1 MQRCGY
7 PESLQESLEKVES
20 TRGKRVKLAKKQKY
34 YDRLSPNEYQ
44 KVLHKYHPDYA
55 PEGRKVL
62 KVGPN
67 KGDLLQKELSD
78 ILQGQPWLDPDA
90 FSKRLKS
97 PDLNT
102 DVLIIGGGGAGSAAA
117 LLASEQ
123 GVNVTVATKLR
134 HGDANTM
141 MAEGGIQAADLPYDS
156 PYYHFLDA
164 FGGGHFTNDKNL
176 LRALVL
182 DAPLVIQWLEALG
195 VMFDKEPDGTM
206 KELKG
211 GGLCRRRMHSSKDM
225 IGMEIMRVLRDEVR
239 NRVDKIKIL
248 EFCPAVE
255 LLLDE
260 TDAIGGAVL
269 YNLDNQEFMVVK
281 AKAVILATGGYG
293 RLHLHGFATTNH
305 YGATGDGLVLG
316 YRLGIPLRNLK
327 YAQFHP
333 TGAAFPEQCVGM
345 LITEKVRTLG
355 AEPVN
360 HNGER
365 FCHPLEPRDV
375 ESALI
380 IRECV
385 ERDNGVVTP
394 TGRIGVWLD
403 SPMIDM
409 IWGEG
414 TVAKALAGK
423 YLQFKRYGID
433 ISKEPMLIFPTLH
446 YQNGGLAINEWG
458 ETIIPGLFAAGEVSG
473 GVHGDNRLMGNSLLD
488 INVFGRRAGM
498 KAAEFVKKRKSVK
511 ALTLKHLKLYLKAL
525 AEAQIK
531 PTQKSPV
538 ILPDYRNPQV
548 KAKGLVNIV

>member
-1 MQRCGY
+1 MKTSGY
-7 PESLQESLEKVES
+7 PESLQESLAKVES
-20 TRGKRVKLAKKQKY
+20 SRAKRVELAKKQKY
-34 YDRLSPNEYQ
+34 FHKLSPNEYEEIL
-44 KVLHKYHPDYA
+44 KKYHPDYK
-55 PEGRKVL
+55 PEGRKRL

-67 KGDLLQKELSD
+67 KGEKLQTELIE
-78 ILQGQPWLDPDA
+78 ILQGQPWVDPID
-90 FSKRLKS
+90 FKKRLKS
-97 PDLNT
+97 PDFST
-102 DVLIIGGGGAGSAAA
+102 DVLIIGGGGAGSTAA
-117 LLASEQ
+117 LMASENDCQ
-123 GVNVTVATKLR
+123 VILATKLR
-134 HGDANTM
+134 HGDANTI

-156 PYYHFLDA
+156 PYYHFLDTI
-164 FGGGHFTNDKNL
+164 GGGHFTNDKRL
-176 LRALVL
+176 VRTLVL
-182 DAPLVIQWLEALG
+182 DAPIVIKWLEDLG

-225 IGMEIMRVLRDEVR
+225 TGLEIMRVLRDEVR
-239 NRVDKIKIL
+239 NRADRIEIL

-260 TDAIGGAVL
+260 TGAIGGAIL
-269 YNLDNQEFMVVK
+269 YNLETEEFLVVK

-293 RLHLHGFATTNH
+293 RLHLYGFATTNH

-333 TGAAFPEQCVGM
+333 TGAAFPEQCIGM

-355 AEPVN
+355 AEPIN
-360 HNGER
+360 CDGER

-385 ERDNGVVTP
+385 ERNKGVITP
-394 TGRIGVWLD
+394 TGRVGVWLD

-414 TVAKALAGK
+414 TVEKALASK

-433 ISKEPMLIFPTLH
+433 IAKEPMLVFPTLH

-458 ETIIPGLFAAGEVSG
+458 ETVIPGLFAAGEVTG

-488 INVFGRRAGM
+488 INVFGRRAGT
-498 KAAEFVKKRKSVK
+498 KAAEFAKKRKKVK
-511 ALTLKHLKLYLKAL
+511 SLTLKHLEEYLKAL
-525 AEAQIK
+525 KEAKIK
-531 PTQKSPV
+531 PQKKSPI
-538 ILPDYRNPQV
+538 ILPDYR
-548 KAKGLVNIV
+548 KKEILG

>member
-1 MQRCGY
+1 MKTSGY
-7 PESLQESLEKVES
+7 PESLQESLAKVES
-20 TRGKRVKLAKKQKY
+20 SRAKRVELAKKQKY
-34 YDRLSPNEYQ
+34 FHKLSPNEYEEIL
-44 KVLHKYHPDYA
+44 KKYHPDYK
-55 PEGRKVL
+55 PEGRKRL

-67 KGDLLQKELSD
+67 KGEKLQTELIE
-78 ILQGQPWLDPDA
+78 ILQGQPWIDPID
-90 FSKRLKS
+90 FKKRLKS
-97 PDLNT
+97 PDFST
-102 DVLIIGGGGAGSAAA
+102 DVLIIGGGGAGSTAA
-117 LLASEQ
+117 LMASENGCQ
-123 GVNVTVATKLR
+123 VILATKLR
-134 HGDANTM
+134 HGDANTI

-156 PYYHFLDA
+156 PYYHFLDTI
-164 FGGGHFTNDKNL
+164 GGGHFTNDKRL
-176 LRALVL
+176 VRTLVL
-182 DAPLVIQWLEALG
+182 DAPIVIKWLEDLG

-225 IGMEIMRVLRDEVR
+225 TGLEIMRVLRDEVR
-239 NRVDKIKIL
+239 NRADRIEIL

-260 TDAIGGAVL
+260 TGAIGGAIL
-269 YNLDNQEFMVVK
+269 YNLETEEFLVAK

-293 RLHLHGFATTNH
+293 RLHLYGFATTNH

-333 TGAAFPEQCVGM
+333 TGAAFPEQCIGM

-355 AEPVN
+355 AEPIN
-360 HNGER
+360 CDGER

-385 ERDNGVVTP
+385 ERNKGVITP
-394 TGRIGVWLD
+394 TGRVGVWLD

-414 TVAKALAGK
+414 TVEKALASK

-433 ISKEPMLIFPTLH
+433 IAKEPMLVFPTLH

-458 ETIIPGLFAAGEVSG
+458 ETVIPGLFAAGEVTG

-488 INVFGRRAGM
+488 INVFGRRAGT
-498 KAAEFVKKRKSVK
+498 KAAEFAKKRKKVK
-511 ALTLKHLKLYLKAL
+511 SLTLKHLEEYLKAL
-525 AEAQIK
+525 KEAKIK
-531 PTQKSPV
+531 PQKKSPI
-538 ILPDYRNPQV
+538 ILPDYR
-548 KAKGLVNIV
+548 KKEILG

>member
-1 MQRCGY
+1 MKTSGY
-7 PESLQESLEKVES
+7 PESLQESLAKVES
-20 TRGKRVKLAKKQKY
+20 SRAKRVELAKKQKY
-34 YDRLSPNEYQ
+34 FHKLSPNEYEEIL
-44 KVLHKYHPDYA
+44 KKYHPDYK
-55 PEGRKVL
+55 PEGRKRL

-67 KGDLLQKELSD
+67 KGEKLQTELIE
-78 ILQGQPWLDPDA
+78 ILQGQPWVDPID
-90 FSKRLKS
+90 FKKRLKS
-97 PDLNT
+97 PDFST
-102 DVLIIGGGGAGSAAA
+102 DVLIIGGGGAGSTAA
-117 LLASEQ
+117 LMASENDCQ
-123 GVNVTVATKLR
+123 VILATKLR
-134 HGDANTM
+134 HGDANTI

-156 PYYHFLDA
+156 PYYHFLDTI
-164 FGGGHFTNDKNL
+164 GGGHFTNDKRL
-176 LRALVL
+176 VRTLVL
-182 DAPLVIQWLEALG
+182 DAPIVIKWLEDLG

-225 IGMEIMRVLRDEVR
+225 TGLEIMRVLRDEVR
-239 NRVDKIKIL
+239 NRADRIEIL

-260 TDAIGGAVL
+260 TGAIGGAIL
-269 YNLDNQEFMVVK
+269 YNLETEEFLVVK

-293 RLHLHGFATTNH
+293 RLHLYGFATTNH

-333 TGAAFPEQCVGM
+333 TGAAFPEQCIGM

-355 AEPVN
+355 AEPIN
-360 HNGER
+360 CDGER

-385 ERDNGVVTP
+385 ERNKGVITP
-394 TGRIGVWLD
+394 TGRVGVWLD

-414 TVAKALAGK
+414 TVEKALASK

-433 ISKEPMLIFPTLH
+433 IAKEPMLVFPTLH

-458 ETIIPGLFAAGEVSG
+458 ETVIPGLFAAGEVTG

-488 INVFGRRAGM
+488 INVFGRRAGT
-498 KAAEFVKKRKSVK
+498 KAAEFAKKRKKVR
-511 ALTLKHLKLYLKAL
+511 ALTLKHLEEYLKAL
-525 AEAQIK
+525 KEAKIK
-531 PTQKSPV
+531 PQKKSPI
-538 ILPDYRNPQV
+538 ILPDYR
-548 KAKGLVNIV
+548 KKEILG